1 MTVSDQ
7 LRRAIKASGR
17 TQLELAEASGV
28 PTSGI
33 CRFLQGGEL
42 RTGNVDR
49 LCSALRLKLTQ
60 TPGKA
65 RKDR

>member
-7 LRRAIKASGR
+7 LRQAIKASGR
-17 TQLELAEASGV
+17 TQLDLSKTSGV
-28 PTSGI
+28 PSSGI

-49 LCSALRLKLTQ
+49 LCLVLGLKLTRS
-60 TPGKA
+60 GKA